1 MDDISES
8 NRKKLRKIVPQNGHL
23 LCRMVEGK
31 TKQMTGFV
39 CEVESIPVYEILE
52 LSEPLSLL
60 GIGDGLLK
68 LKIGDKIVCNS
79 TGTLVQDGEDE
90 VLYLFK
96 LENVAAKVIE

>member
-1 MDDISES
+1 MDDNSES
-8 NRKKLRKIVPQNGHL
+8 NKKKLRKIVPQNGHL
-23 LCRMVEGK
+23 LCKMVEGK

-52 LSEPLSLL
+52 LSEPPSLL

-79 TGTLVQDGEDE
+79 TGTLVQDGENE

-96 LENVAAKVIE
+96 LENIAAKVIE